1 MTAKYLSLAQALRQ
15 AYQTLW
21 QGMKP
26 LRKVRLTLYRAI
38 VPMKMRNF
46 TQS

>member
-1 MTAKYLSLAQALRQ
+1 
-15 AYQTLW
+15 
-21 QGMKP
+21 MKP

-46 TQS
+46 TQI